1 MGNLTRDVEIRYSQ
15 GGLAIAKT
23 GIASS
28 RKFTT
33 NGEKKEEICFVDLT
47 FFGRSGEVANQY
59 LRKGSKVMIEGRLSF
74 EQWTDDKGQKHSKHS
89 VIVET
94 MQMIDSR
101 STNTSVD
108 SEKPEAFKPVIQN
121 QTATQVSS
129 ENDNPFDDGIR
140 EEDIPF

>member
-1 MGNLTRDVEIRYSQ
+1 
-15 GGLAIAKT
+15 
-23 GIASS
+23 
-28 RKFTT
+28 
-33 NGEKKEEICFVDLT
+33 
-47 FFGRSGEVANQY
+47 
-59 LRKGSKVMIEGRLSF
+59 MIEGRLSF

-121 QTATQVSS
+121 QTTTQDSP